1 MNTIA
6 GVIAVVSVSA
16 LGARADSQSKTV
28 FPAADWQA
36 ASSES
41 LGVDPVRLKAS
52 IAYMDENFGAD
63 GAKELVIIRS
73 GYLIWAGPDSDAYH
87 ELYSATKV
95 FTSTV
100 LGLLIDDGKCTL
112 DTLAVEHL
120 PDLDD
125 RQPAYAEIRL
135 RHLASMTGGYRGEV
149 ANVAPGQKWGD
160 PIVYVTTPES
170 PEHEPAGSQIAYND
184 HDVHLLGRILA
195 ARIAKEPLKDLF
207 KRRISDPI
215 GMSRWEWGVCGS
227 VDGMVHYN
235 AAGTPTLNG
244 NGGIQT
250 TPRELARL
258 GHLYLN
264 RGHWKGKQ
272 LLSASFVDEATTTQV
287 PAALPGRSSS
297 LLSGAYGFYWWTN
310 GVMAN
315 GRRRWPAAPPRTYAA
330 HGAGANF
337 CFVIPEWNMVLVRM
351 GNSGLPGAS
360 TQQDQLWSTFFAKL
374 ADALRSARQVG
385 AGGERD

>member
-6 GVIAVVSVSA
+6 TVMAVVSVLA
-16 LGARADSQSKTV
+16 LETRGDSQSKTV
-28 FPAADWQA
+28 FPAADWQV
-36 ASSES
+36 ASPES
-41 LGVDPVRLKAS
+41 QSVDPAKLKDAV
-52 IAYMDENFGAD
+52 AYMDENFGAD

-100 LGLLIDDGKCTL
+100 LGLLLDDGKCTL

-125 RQPAYAEIRL
+125 RQPAYAKIRL
-135 RHLASMTGGYRGEV
+135 RHLASMTGGYRGRV
-149 ANVAPGQKWGD
+149 ANVTSGQKWGD
-160 PIVYVTTPES
+160 PIVYVTTPDT
-170 PEHEPAGSQIAYND
+170 PEFEPAGSQIAYND
-184 HDVHLLGRILA
+184 HDVHLLGRILT

-207 KRRISDPI
+207 KRRIADPI
-215 GMSRWEWGVCGS
+215 GMSRWEWGVCGT
-227 VDGMVHYN
+227 VDGMIHYN
-235 AAGTPTLNG
+235 AAGTPTLKG

-264 RGHWKGKQ
+264 RGRWKGKQ
-272 LLSASFVDEATTTQV
+272 LLSASFVDEASTTQV

-315 GRRRWPAAPPRTYAA
+315 GKRRWPAAPPRTCAA
-330 HGAGANF
+330 HGAGTNF

-351 GNSGLPGAS
+351 GNSDLPGAS
-360 TQQDQLWSTFFAKL
+360 GQQDQLWNTFFAKM
-374 ADALRSARQVG
+374 ADALRG
-385 AGGERD
+385 AP